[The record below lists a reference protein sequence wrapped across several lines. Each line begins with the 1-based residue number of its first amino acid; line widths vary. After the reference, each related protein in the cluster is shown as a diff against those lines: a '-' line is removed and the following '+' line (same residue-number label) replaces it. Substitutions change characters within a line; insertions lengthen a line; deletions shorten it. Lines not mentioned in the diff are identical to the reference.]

1 MHMNKETEAELD
13 KFYVPGITYEA
24 LVQKV
29 ECCRYEAG
37 DYLIA
42 RAFQE
47 EAEDRYF
54 TGHTVA
60 EVARK
65 MHTTRGRVRSQ
76 LGKVL
81 KRKGLK
87 TLAGLRDLEARLIP

>member
-1 MHMNKETEAELD
+1 MHMNKETEGELG
-13 KFYVPGITYEA
+13 KFYVPGITYDE
-24 LVQKV
+24 LV
-29 ECCRYEAG
+29 ETIGCCRYEAG

-47 EAEDRYF
+47 EAENRYL
-54 TGHTVA
+54 TGHTLA

-65 MHTTRGRVRSQ
+65 MHTTRGGVRSQ
-76 LGKVL
+76 LGKIL

-87 TLAGLRDLEARLIP
+87 TLAGLRELGARLIP

>member
-13 KFYVPGITYEA
+13 KLYVPGMTYEE
-24 LVQKV
+24 LVEKV
-29 ECCRYEAG
+29 GCCRYEAG

-47 EAEDRYF
+47 EVENRYL
-54 TGHTVA
+54 TGHTLA

-87 TLAGLRDLEARLIP
+87 TLAGLRELEARLMP